1 MAPRTRTV
9 RTAAESGSSYVLVL
23 LVLLV
28 VSVIALSLLFVTTTE
43 MRIGANER
51 SLHRTFAAAES
62 GIGMSA
68 ARMLVTNDYSE
79 GTFRVNADAD
89 GSQPDWKD
97 PAVEIAP
104 SLPLIEAPCRLC
116 QINGAGTYGAGNY
129 SRTHV
134 AATTRGRLAGP
145 AATVAERLLSATL
158 DVQPIQVPTIAYYP
172 IADLTPAE
180 LAEKVRF

>member
-1 MAPRTRTV
+1 MARPTDRITGQ
-9 RTAAESGSSYVLVL
+9 AGSSYVLVL

-43 MRIGANER
+43 LRIGANER

-68 ARMLVTNDYSE
+68 ARMLVTNDYSQ
-79 GTFRVNADAD
+79 GTFRVNAGAD
-89 GSQPDWKD
+89 GSQPAWKD

-104 SLPLIEAPCRLC
+104 LLPLIEAPCRLC

-129 SRTHV
+129 SRAHV
-134 AATTRGRLAGP
+134 AATTRGRRPGP
-145 AATVAERLLSATL
+145 ADAVAERLLSATL
-158 DVQPIQVPTIAYYP
+158 DVQPIQVPAAAYYP
-172 IADLTPAE
+172 IADMTREE
-180 LAEKVRF
+180 LAEKVKF